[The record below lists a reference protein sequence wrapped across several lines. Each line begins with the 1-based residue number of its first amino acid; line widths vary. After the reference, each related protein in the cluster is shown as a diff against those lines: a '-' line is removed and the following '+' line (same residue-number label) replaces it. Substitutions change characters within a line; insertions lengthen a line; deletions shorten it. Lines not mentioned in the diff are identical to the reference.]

1 MPRIVG
7 DKNKSPKHS
16 QAAVDRERS
25 AAWAMTKNIID
36 HGNKKKRVEQ
46 EYYNSQ
52 CGPITISYKTV
63 TKITI
68 RHLNPNMVVRLND

>member
-1 MPRIVG
+1 MARIVG

-36 HGNKKKRVEQ
+36 HGKTKKRAE
-46 EYYNSQ
+46 EKYYNSQ
-52 CGPITISYKTV
+52 CGPISISYKTV
-63 TKITI
+63 TKITV
-68 RHLNPNMVVRLND
+68 RYLNPNIVTTLN